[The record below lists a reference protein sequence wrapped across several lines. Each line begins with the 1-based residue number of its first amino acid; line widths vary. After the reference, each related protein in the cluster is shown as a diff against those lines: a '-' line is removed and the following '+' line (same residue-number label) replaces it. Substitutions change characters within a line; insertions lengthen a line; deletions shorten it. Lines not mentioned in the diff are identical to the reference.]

1 MQSKGGSTER
11 ALVSSSR
18 LDKFPNATL
27 VNLITPISYR
37 ISIHLQVY
45 TKKKEFVR
53 MRFRFENVWLDKK
66 ELEEVVQ
73 FSWQQAA
80 QESIPHKI
88 KACTGELE
96 N

>member
-1 MQSKGGSTER
+1 
-11 ALVSSSR
+11 
-18 LDKFPNATL
+18 
-27 VNLITPISYR
+27 
-37 ISIHLQVY
+37 
-45 TKKKEFVR
+45 

>member
-1 MQSKGGSTER
+1 MKIR
-11 ALVSSSR
+11 KKA
-18 LDKFPNATL
+18 
-27 VNLITPISYR
+27 YR
-37 ISIHLQVY
+37 DEIGIL
-45 TKKKEFVR
+45 
-53 MRFRFENVWLDKK
+53 KK